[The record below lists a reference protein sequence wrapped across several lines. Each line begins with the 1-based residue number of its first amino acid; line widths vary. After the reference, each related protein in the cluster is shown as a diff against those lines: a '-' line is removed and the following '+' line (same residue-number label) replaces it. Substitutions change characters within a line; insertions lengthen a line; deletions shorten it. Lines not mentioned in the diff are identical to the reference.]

1 MTKEKKHFE
10 AKVKEVK
17 DLRQQESQNQS
28 KTIQDRDQA
37 IVRHSIGLLILQK
50 KLRCDLDRAKRERD
64 DVVKLKELS
73 DVRLLSL
80 EQNLLDLNSIVEKCQ
95 RDIDKSHLKK
105 DKLAE
110 ENTYLQT

>member
-37 IVRHSIGLLILQK
+37 IVRHSIGLLIL
-50 KLRCDLDRAKRERD
+50 
-64 DVVKLKELS
+64 
-73 DVRLLSL
+73 
-80 EQNLLDLNSIVEKCQ
+80 
-95 RDIDKSHLKK
+95 
-105 DKLAE
+105 
-110 ENTYLQT
+110 